1 MKSAK
6 ILILMLLL
14 TATQTFAQDKDL
26 KGIYKDVTTAIN
38 SALLT
43 RSGAMELSGNASFN
57 YYSTKYTSGAKMS
70 QYIIRVEPA
79 FLYFMFDNI
88 AIGVD
93 LSYSQDKTAYEES
106 NHSQIIEQTFI
117 GPVAKMYFGD
127 ERYRPFIQADYL
139 FLTGDY
145 FDGGT
150 AELGAG
156 LFYHVTGN
164 FGFSLMGKYGYIF
177 SDNPNIDR
185 QTRVFIGIGIT
196 SFIL

>member
-1 MKSAK
+1 
-6 ILILMLLL
+6 MLLL

-93 LSYSQDKTAYEES
+93 LSYSQDKTTYEES

-117 GPVAKMYFGD
+117 GPVVKMYFGD
-127 ERYRPFIQADYL
+127 KRYRPFIQADYL

-177 SDNPNIDR
+177 SNNRYIDR
-185 QTRVFIGIGIT
+185 QSRVFIGIGIT